1 MLSCMLHAELY
12 VAFMQLLIER
22 LLRHVGSGGK
32 GAPLNGRVIC
42 TQPRRISA
50 TSVAE
55 RVAAEQNCAV
65 GESVGYQVGRNPA
78 PFKPTMLC
86 QRTTQCSAAVLQ
98 IQRLKTV
105 RLCTAR
111 PPHGPERHC
120 ERHVR
125 RLPPGLCRACA
136 TRRWTAGSGCDGA
149 LAACAVQC
157 AALYSNGQVR
167 FEHRVSAATVLL
179 CASAHARQRLRLQ
192 QKATPP
198 GTGAAVATGSGCLGA
213 QYTPPGNLQ

>member
-65 GESVGYQVGRNPA
+65 GESVGYQVGAQA
-78 PFKPTMLC
+78 PHCRPTN
-86 QRTTQCSAAVLQ
+86 AAPTDPRSV
-98 IQRLKTV
+98 QRLCCRPTAPTV

-111 PPHGPERHC
+111 QPHGPSRHRD
-120 ERHVR
+120 RHVR

-136 TRRWTAGSGCDGA
+136 YRMDRPWMDRGKRMRGA
-149 LAACAVQC
+149 QAACAVQC
-157 AALYSNGQVR
+157 PAMHLHGQVR

-179 CASAHARQRLRLQ
+179 
-192 QKATPP
+192 
-198 GTGAAVATGSGCLGA
+198 
-213 QYTPPGNLQ
+213 